1 MNALTPILSAQNL
14 SKTYATAWGTVDAVQ
29 DVSLSLL
36 PGQFTAIIGRS
47 GSGKSSLLAMISG
60 LSRPTRG
67 LVQIHDTNLWEL
79 SPNQRAEMRNRSFG
93 FVFQFAS
100 LLPTLRAIDNVALP
114 GLLGKEINATQAY
127 GRANLLLEQ
136 VGLGHRLQAYP
147 GQLSGGE
154 QRRVAIARALINA
167 PPLLVADEPTGDLDE
182 TTELEIMALLLH
194 ICRSQNIS
202 LVIVTH
208 NLSLTQYADQV
219 LHLER
224 GVLTNTQQQ
233 FEASPKE
240 YPLSRSPS
248 ELPSRSPTPVP
259 ISLGTNLGIDR
270 RKFLWLLPIFSV
282 VWGLDA
288 GVAWYQRRLATAK
301 KQAFAQ
307 LDQATHGYLYI
318 DLQNVAYEPDGQSYR
333 LTLVM
338 QNLDREHPL
347 YIQILPMRA
356 FVQTGFTWQEIP
368 TERPPDLGNSLI
380 KLTTE
385 TTVTTIFTPNV
396 AEPTELI
403 PGYMHVRI
411 DTDLLISQR
420 PQPEDDLIQRSD
432 PYYFYLK
439 PHNADDAEILR
450 HSHYPGPP
458 PIYISMPPH

>member
-1 MNALTPILSAQNL
+1 MTAFTPLLNAQNL
-14 SKTYATAWGTVDAVQ
+14 SKTYTTAWGVVDAVKEVS
-29 DVSLSLL
+29 VSLW

-67 LVQIHDTNLWEL
+67 LVKIQDTNIWEL
-79 SPNQRAEMRNRSFG
+79 SAQQRAEMRNRSFG

-114 GLLGKEINATQAY
+114 GLVGNTTTSTQAY
-127 GRANLLLEQ
+127 DRAALLLEQ
-136 VGLGHRLQAYP
+136 VGLGHRCQAYP

-154 QRRVAIARALINA
+154 QRRVAIARALMNN
-167 PPLLVADEPTGDLDE
+167 PPLLMADEPTGDLDE

-194 ICRSQNIS
+194 LCRSQNIS

-219 LHLER
+219 LHLDQGKITEIKQDR
-224 GVLTNTQQQ
+224 ELDQKTD
-233 FEASPKE
+233 
-240 YPLSRSPS
+240 PLP
-248 ELPSRSPTPVP
+248 LPPLKQPEGSPTQVP

-282 VWGLDA
+282 AWGLDA
-288 GVAWYQRRLATAK
+288 GLAWYQRRVARAQ
-301 KQAFAQ
+301 KQALAQ
-307 LDQATHGYLYI
+307 LDQASHGYLYI

-347 YIQILPMRA
+347 YIQILPLRA

-368 TERPPDLGNSLI
+368 TDVLGESRNSLI
-380 KLTTE
+380 KLTTQATLE
-385 TTVTTIFTPNV
+385 TVFTPNV
-396 AEPTELI
+396 PQPTELI
-403 PGYMHVRI
+403 PGYMHIRI

-420 PQPEDDLIQRSD
+420 PQPEDDLIHRSD

>member
-1 MNALTPILSAQNL
+1 MNAHTPTLTAHNL
-14 SKTYATAWGTVDAVQ
+14 CKTYTTAWGTIDAVKE
-29 DVSLSLL
+29 VSFNLS

-67 LVQIHDTNLWEL
+67 LVEVNDINLWNL
-79 SPNQRAEMRNRSFG
+79 TTGQRAEMRNRSFG

-114 GLLGKEINATQAY
+114 ALVGNIITSTQAY
-127 GRANLLLEQ
+127 DRAALLLEQ
-136 VGLGHRLQAYP
+136 VGLEHRCQAYP

-154 QRRVAIARALINA
+154 QRRVAIARALIHS
-167 PPLLVADEPTGDLDE
+167 PPFLVADEPTGDLDE
-182 TTELEIMALLLH
+182 TSEQEIMALLLH
-194 ICRSQNIS
+194 LCRSQNIS

-208 NLSLTQYADQV
+208 NLSLTEYADQV

-224 GVLTNTQQQ
+224 GGLTKTNQQLAAAQ
-233 FEASPKE
+233 KE
-240 YPLSRSPS
+240 YPLPPL
-248 ELPSRSPTPVP
+248 ELPERSPTPVP
-259 ISLGTNLGIDR
+259 ISLGTNLGINR
-270 RKFLWLLPIFSV
+270 RKFLWLLPILSGA
-282 VWGLDA
+282 WGLDA
-288 GVAWYQRRLATAK
+288 GLAWYQRRVMAAK
-301 KQAFAQ
+301 KQALAQ
-307 LDQATHGYLYI
+307 LDQASHGYLYI
-318 DLQNVAYEPDGQSYR
+318 DLQNVAYESDGQSYR

-347 YIQILPMRA
+347 YIQILPLRA

-368 TERPPDLGNSLI
+368 TERPPEIGNSLI

-385 TTVTTIFTPNV
+385 TTVSTIFTPNV
-396 AEPTELI
+396 AQPTELI
-403 PGYMHVRI
+403 PGYLHVRV

-420 PQPEDDLIQRSD
+420 SQPEDDLIHRSD

-450 HSHYPGPP
+450 HSRYPGPP
-458 PIYISMPPH
+458 PVYISMPPH